1 MYGIKGL
8 LVYVNVDRKITLI
21 IYMNRIDSNLIN
33 QNSKLKQ
40 LGKWGWMNN
49 PYHIVRFIILIIF
62 NTIVITINQFK

>member
-40 LGKWGWMNN
+40 LGKG
-49 PYHIVRFIILIIF
+49 VG
-62 NTIVITINQFK
+62 